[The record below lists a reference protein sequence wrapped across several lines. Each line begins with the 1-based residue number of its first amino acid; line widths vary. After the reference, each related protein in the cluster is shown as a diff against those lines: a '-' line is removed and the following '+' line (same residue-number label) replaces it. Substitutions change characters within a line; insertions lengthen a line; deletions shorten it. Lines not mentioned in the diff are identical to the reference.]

1 VIKIETIYRL
11 LFKEFIIYSI
21 EQRGLDYIIITDKN
35 EKYRVNNIFLNKEL
49 EKIKTQYID
58 KGYAVKV
65 RLEAKNH
72 RVYFTIPKE

>member
-1 VIKIETIYRL
+1 METIYRL
-11 LFKEFIIYSI
+11 LFKEFVITEI

-35 EKYRVNNIFLNKEL
+35 EKYRVNNIYLNKEL
-49 EKIKTQYID
+49 EKIKKKYID

-72 RVYFTIPKE
+72 RIYFTIPKE